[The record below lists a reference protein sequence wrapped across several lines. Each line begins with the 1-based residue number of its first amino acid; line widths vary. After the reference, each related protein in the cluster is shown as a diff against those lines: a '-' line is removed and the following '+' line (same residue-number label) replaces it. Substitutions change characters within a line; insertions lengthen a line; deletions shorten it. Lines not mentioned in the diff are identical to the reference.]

1 MCVGCALVALATP
14 AAAQDAP
21 AAEPVATAR
30 PVDILNYRI
39 EGNSVLS
46 RVEVET
52 AVLPYLGPQRPQ
64 DDVEK
69 ARAALEKVYR
79 DKGYETVA
87 VEIPEQE
94 VRDGVVRLQVTELA
108 VGRLRV
114 TGARFFSSED
124 IKKRAPSLAEGNV
137 PNYKQVSDEIAALN
151 KSGERTITPALRA
164 GDTPGT
170 VDVDLQVEDQAPLH
184 GTLELN
190 DRASAQTERL
200 RLSASLIYANLW
212 QLGHSLSVQGQFT
225 PQDPAQS
232 WIVSGSYVAPI
243 QGTPFAVVVY
253 GVHSDSDVAA
263 VGGINV
269 LGSGDIVGV
278 RGIYNFSQGDW
289 KHTLTL
295 GLDYKNFQED
305 LVLGP
310 EFGRTPISYMPLT
323 LQYATGRTGERSEF
337 SFTAG
342 VNVGLRGLD
351 ADELEFRLK
360 RFNASASWSSLRL
373 DASYSYTFKNDIRYS
388 WRVAGQ
394 LADEPLISNEEFSI
408 GGWDSVRGY
417 FESQELGDIG
427 VSSQFDLYSPSLAG
441 LIGKGV
447 DEWRFYG
454 FADWGYTRILDAL
467 PDIDGN
473 IKADG
478 KLASL
483 GLGTRLRL
491 AKYVNI
497 DALLA
502 APLIDPGDTLTDF
515 DGKLRGQFRLW
526 FAF

>member
-1 MCVGCALVALATP
+1 MLVFP
-14 AAAQDAP
+14 AAAQEIAP
-21 AAEPVATAR
+21 AAR

-79 DKGYETVA
+79 DKGFETVA
-87 VEIPEQE
+87 VEVPEQE
-94 VRDGVVRLQVTELA
+94 VRDGVVRLQVTELS

-114 TGARFFSSED
+114 TGARFFSPAD
-124 IKKRAPSLAEGNV
+124 IKKRAPSLAEGAV

-170 VDVDLQVEDQAPLH
+170 VDVDLQVEDQLPLH
-184 GTLELN
+184 GTLEFN

-200 RLSASLIYANLW
+200 RVSASLVYANLW
-212 QLGHSLSVQGQFT
+212 QMGHSLSVQGQFT

-243 QGTPFAVVVY
+243 QGTPFAVVLY

-269 LGSGDIVGV
+269 LGSGDIVGL
-278 RGIYNFSQGDW
+278 RGVYNFSQGDW

-323 LQYATGRTGERSEF
+323 LQYATGRTGERSDF
-337 SFTAG
+337 LFNAA

-351 ADELEFRLK
+351 AEEREFRLK

-373 DASYSYTFKNDIRYS
+373 DVSYTYTFKNDIRYS
-388 WRVAGQ
+388 WRLAGQ
-394 LADEPLISNEEFSI
+394 LTDEPLISNEEFSI
-408 GGWDSVRGY
+408 GGLDSVRGY
-417 FESQELGDIG
+417 YESAELGDLG
-427 VSSQFDLYSPSLAG
+427 VSSQFELFSPSLSG
-441 LIGKGV
+441 LVGKPV

-454 FADWGYTRILDAL
+454 FADWGYVRILDPL
-467 PDIDGN
+467 PDLNGKV
-473 IKADG
+473 KADG
-478 KLASL
+478 KLASA
-483 GLGTRLRL
+483 GVGMRLRL
-491 AKYVNI
+491 MKHLNI

-502 APLIDPGDTLTDF
+502 APLIDPGGTLTDI